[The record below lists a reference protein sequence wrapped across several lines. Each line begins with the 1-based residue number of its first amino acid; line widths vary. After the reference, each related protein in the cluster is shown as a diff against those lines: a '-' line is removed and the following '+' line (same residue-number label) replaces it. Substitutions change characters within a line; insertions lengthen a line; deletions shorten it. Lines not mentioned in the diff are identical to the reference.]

1 MMQGYFYEESSLGVF
16 LLVTVFLGGGTSY
29 LTGRAIA
36 ITWRPWWQLVGYTL
50 VLGMVVRFLHFSLFE
65 GTLLSAYYYAL
76 DTAICFIV
84 SLLGY
89 AVTRTNQMVTQ
100 YHWITKRNGLLSW
113 KRR

>member
-1 MMQGYFYEESSLGVF
+1 MMQGYLYEESSLGVF
-16 LLVTVFLGGGTSY
+16 LLVTLLLGGGTSY

-50 VLGMVVRFLHFSLFE
+50 ILGMVVRFLHFALFE
-65 GTLLSAYYYAL
+65 GTLLSPYYYAL

-84 SLLGY
+84 SMMGY
-89 AVTRTNQMVTQ
+89 AVTRTGQMVTQ
-100 YHWITKRNGLLSW
+100 YHWLTQRTGLISW